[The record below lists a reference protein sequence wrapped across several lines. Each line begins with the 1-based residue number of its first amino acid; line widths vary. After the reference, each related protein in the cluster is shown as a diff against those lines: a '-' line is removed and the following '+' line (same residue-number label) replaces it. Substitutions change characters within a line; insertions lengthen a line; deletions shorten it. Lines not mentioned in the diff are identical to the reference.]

1 MRFLNS
7 LRDQTPYQASI
18 PFTDRKAESDRILC
32 KYVDRV
38 PIVCE
43 RCPGSTLPEIDK
55 KKYLVPCDL
64 TVGQFI
70 FIIRKRVELP
80 AEQAIFLFV
89 NGNIPPTAALM
100 SIIYNENRAP
110 DGFLYIQ
117 YASENTFGEAV

>member
-1 MRFLNS
+1 M
-7 LRDQTPYQASI
+7 
-18 PFTDRKAESDRILC
+18 
-32 KYVDRV
+32 
-38 PIVCE
+38 
-43 RCPGSTLPEIDK
+43 
-55 KKYLVPCDL
+55 
-64 TVGQFI
+64 GQFI